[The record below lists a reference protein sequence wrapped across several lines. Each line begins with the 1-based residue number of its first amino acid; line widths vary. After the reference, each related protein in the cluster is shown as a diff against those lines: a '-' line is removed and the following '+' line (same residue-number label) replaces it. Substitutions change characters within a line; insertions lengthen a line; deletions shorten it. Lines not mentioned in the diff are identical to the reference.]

1 VSPTTAVTLST
12 ADGSVERVRTVV
24 DDAVC
29 RTDVLTVAVLHRL
42 PTERT
47 GTTRRRLAVDHT
59 NRRASSQLG
68 VAVDDTNS
76 VSVVDNAN
84 LVSVVDNT
92 NSVSV
97 VDNTKLVSVVDN
109 ANLVSVIDN
118 TKLVSAIDPGKVD
131 PC

>member
-1 VSPTTAVTLST
+1 MST

-24 DDAVC
+24 DNAVC

-68 VAVDDTNS
+68 VAVD
-76 VSVVDNAN
+76 
-84 LVSVVDNT
+84 NT
-92 NSVSV
+92 N
-97 VDNTKLVSVVDN
+97 LVSVVDN

-118 TKLVSAIDPGKVD
+118 TNLVSVIDNTNLVSAIDPGKVD